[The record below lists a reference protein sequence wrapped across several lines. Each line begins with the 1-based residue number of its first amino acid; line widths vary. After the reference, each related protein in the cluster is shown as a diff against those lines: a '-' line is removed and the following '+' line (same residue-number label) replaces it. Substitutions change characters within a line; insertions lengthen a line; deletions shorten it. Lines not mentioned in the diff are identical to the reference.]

1 MMDGNAIV
9 GKSRCIQTRSARV
22 VSASL
27 VFAFVLASCAT
38 GRPATPTP
46 AISPIPSVPE
56 ATSGR
61 QLVAAPDLRF
71 LLYQGLDQFDG
82 REPRL
87 SALLMGEK
95 PLVLNFW
102 GGLCP
107 PCRSELPEFQKV
119 YEQYGDRVAFFGVD
133 VGQQT
138 GLGTPD
144 DAKRLLQELNITYPA
159 GSTTAGQQ
167 ALRSYQVRGLPTTI
181 FINADGK
188 IVRSWTGQLS
198 GGKLAEIV
206 ADFFNE
212 TPTGQSPSREVSWLP
227 SPS

>member
-1 MMDGNAIV
+1 
-9 GKSRCIQTRSARV
+9 
-22 VSASL
+22 
-27 VFAFVLASCAT
+27 
-38 GRPATPTP
+38 
-46 AISPIPSVPE
+46 
-56 ATSGR
+56 
-61 QLVAAPDLRF
+61 
-71 LLYQGLDQFDG
+71 
-82 REPRL
+82 
-87 SALLMGEK
+87 MGEK